1 MYDELHIAWKAE
13 KSSQR
18 LQPLPHDF
26 YQRATKYF
34 EELSR
39 ETSDTDQR
47 VLHGRLTS
55 REKEMAARLLG
66 ELRQARRTKI
76 FQAAQS
82 HSIIN
87 PADLTYEENILVEAI
102 KEPDPIP
109 YLNQGTLPTSGEPVD
124 TKEKFVVI
132 RFLQDIP
139 EIVGIDLMIYGPF
152 KKEDVASVPSTNAT
166 ALIGQGA
173 AKIIEFK
180 KGQQPV
186 SSTIN
191 SRQLAT

>member
-18 LQPLPHDF
+18 LQPLPRDF
-26 YQRATKYF
+26 YQRANRYF
-34 EELSR
+34 EELSH
-39 ETSDTDQR
+39 ETSDTDPR
-47 VLHGRLTS
+47 ALHGRLAS

-87 PADLTYEENILVEAI
+87 PTDLTEEENSLVEAI
-102 KEPDPIP
+102 KEPESIS
-109 YLNQGTLPTSGEPVD
+109 YLNQGTPPSSDKPTD
-124 TKEKFVVI
+124 AEKFVVI

-139 EIVGIDLMIYGPF
+139 EIVGIDLRIYGPF

-173 AKIIEFK
+173 AKVIEFK
-180 KGQQPV
+180 KVENKLFRQQ
-186 SSTIN
+186 
-191 SRQLAT
+191 

>member
-13 KSSQR
+13 KSSQK
-18 LQPLPHDF
+18 LQPLPRDF

-39 ETSDTDQR
+39 EISETDSR
-47 VLHGRLTS
+47 TLHDRLTT

-87 PADLTYEENILVEAI
+87 PTDLT
-102 KEPDPIP
+102 
-109 YLNQGTLPTSGEPVD
+109 
-124 TKEKFVVI
+124 
-132 RFLQDIP
+132 
-139 EIVGIDLMIYGPF
+139 IYGPF

-166 ALIGQGA
+166 ALIDQGA
-173 AKIIEFK
+173 AKVIEFK
-180 KGQQPV
+180 KVENNLFRQQ
-186 SSTIN
+186 
-191 SRQLAT
+191 

>member
-18 LQPLPHDF
+18 LQPLSRDF
-26 YQRATKYF
+26 YQRATRYF
-34 EELSR
+34 EELSH
-39 ETSDTDQR
+39 ETSDTDPLA
-47 VLHGRLTS
+47 LHSRLTS

-76 FQAAQS
+76 FQAAQN

-87 PADLTYEENILVEAI
+87 PTDLTEEENLLVQAI
-102 KEPDPIP
+102 EEPELISHR
-109 YLNQGTLPTSGEPVD
+109 GTPPTAGKPAD
-124 TKEKFVVI
+124 TEEKFVVI

-139 EIVGIDLMIYGPF
+139 EIVGVDLRIYGPF

-173 AKIIEFK
+173 AKVIEFK
-180 KGQQPV
+180 KGENNLFRQQ
-186 SSTIN
+186 
-191 SRQLAT
+191 

>member
-1 MYDELHIAWKAE
+1 MYDELHVAWKAE

-18 LQPLPHDF
+18 LQALPRDF
-26 YQRATKYF
+26 YQRATRYF
-34 EELSR
+34 EELSH
-39 ETSDTDQR
+39 ETSDTDSR
-47 VLHGRLTS
+47 ALHGRLTS

-87 PADLTYEENILVEAI
+87 PTDLTEEENLLVEAI
-102 KEPDPIP
+102 KEPESIS
-109 YLNQGTLPTSGEPVD
+109 YLNQGTFPTSGKPADIE
-124 TKEKFVVI
+124 EKFVVI

-139 EIVGIDLMIYGPF
+139 EIVGIDLRIYGPF

-173 AKIIEFK
+173 AKVIEFK
-180 KGQQPV
+180 KVENNLFRQQ
-186 SSTIN
+186 
-191 SRQLAT
+191 

>member
-1 MYDELHIAWKAE
+1 MYDELHVAWKAE

-18 LQPLPHDF
+18 LQPLPRDF
-26 YQRATKYF
+26 YQRATRYF
-34 EELSR
+34 EELNH
-39 ETSDTDQR
+39 ETSDTDSR
-47 VLHGRLTS
+47 ALHGRLTS

-87 PADLTYEENILVEAI
+87 PTDLTEEENLLVEAI
-102 KEPDPIP
+102 KEPESIS
-109 YLNQGTLPTSGEPVD
+109 YLNQGTFPTSGKPAD
-124 TKEKFVVI
+124 TEEKFVVI

-139 EIVGIDLMIYGPF
+139 EIVGIDLRIYGPF

-173 AKIIEFK
+173 AKVIEFK
-180 KGQQPV
+180 KVENNLFRQQ
-186 SSTIN
+186 
-191 SRQLAT
+191 

>member
-18 LQPLPHDF
+18 LQPLPRDF
-26 YQRATKYF
+26 YQRASKYF
-34 EELSR
+34 EELSH
-39 ETSDTDQR
+39 ETSDTDPR
-47 VLHGRLTS
+47 TLHVRLTS

-76 FQAAQS
+76 FLAALS

-87 PADLTYEENILVEAI
+87 PADLTEEENILVEAI
-102 KEPDPIP
+102 KEPESISS
-109 YLNQGTLPTSGEPVD
+109 QGTLPTSGKPDIEE
-124 TKEKFVVI
+124 TFVVV

-139 EIVGIDLMIYGPF
+139 EIVGIDLRIYGPF

-173 AKIIEFK
+173 AKVIEFK
-180 KGQQPV
+180 KGICFV
-186 SSTIN
+186 N
-191 SRQLAT
+191 NK

>member
-18 LQPLPHDF
+18 LQPLPRDF
-26 YQRATKYF
+26 YQRANRYF
-34 EELSR
+34 EELSHQ
-39 ETSDTDQR
+39 TSDTDPR
-47 VLHGRLTS
+47 ALHGRLAS

-87 PADLTYEENILVEAI
+87 TTDLTEEENSLVEAI
-102 KEPDPIP
+102 KEPESIA
-109 YLNQGTLPTSGEPVD
+109 YLNQGTLPNSDKPTD
-124 TKEKFVVI
+124 TEEKFVVI

-139 EIVGIDLMIYGPF
+139 EIVGIDLRIYGPF

-173 AKIIEFK
+173 AKVIEFK
-180 KGQQPV
+180 KVENKLFRQQ
-186 SSTIN
+186 
-191 SRQLAT
+191 

>member
-18 LQPLPHDF
+18 LQPLPRDF
-26 YQRATKYF
+26 YQRANRYF
-34 EELSR
+34 EELSH
-39 ETSDTDQR
+39 ETSDTDPR
-47 VLHGRLTS
+47 ALHGRLAS

-87 PADLTYEENILVEAI
+87 PTDLTEEEDSLVEAI
-102 KEPDPIP
+102 KEPESIS
-109 YLNQGTLPTSGEPVD
+109 YLNQGTLPSSDKPTD
-124 TKEKFVVI
+124 AEKFVVI

-139 EIVGIDLMIYGPF
+139 EIVGIDLRIYGPF

-173 AKIIEFK
+173 AKVIEFK
-180 KGQQPV
+180 KVENKLFRQQ
-186 SSTIN
+186 
-191 SRQLAT
+191 

>member
-13 KSSQR
+13 KSSQK
-18 LQPLPHDF
+18 LQPLPRDF

-39 ETSDTDQR
+39 EISDTDSR
-47 VLHGRLTS
+47 TLHDRLTT

-87 PADLTYEENILVEAI
+87 PTDLTEEENLLVEAI
-102 KEPDPIP
+102 KEPESIS
-109 YLNQGTLPTSGEPVD
+109 YLNQGTFPTSGKPADIE
-124 TKEKFVVI
+124 EKFVVI

-139 EIVGIDLMIYGPF
+139 EIVGIDLSIYGPF

-166 ALIGQGA
+166 ALIDQGA
-173 AKIIEFK
+173 AKVIEFK
-180 KGQQPV
+180 KVENNLFRQQ
-186 SSTIN
+186 
-191 SRQLAT
+191 